1 MLSERE
7 VFEMVIEIHD
17 KDDNEVEVRDIESEL
32 PIVFF
37 SKEASGCFEK
47 WFEYFSSQSAASNSF
62 QTDLNRMTEIG
73 RRLDEKEERKSQAKI
88 TDLFD
93 FNKI

>member
-1 MLSERE
+1 
-7 VFEMVIEIHD
+7 MVIEIHD
-17 KDDNEVEVRDIESEL
+17 KDDNEVEVRDIGSEL
-32 PIVFF
+32 PIVIS

-73 RRLDEKEERKSQAKI
+73 KGKEERKSQAKI

>member
-1 MLSERE
+1 MLIERE
-7 VFEMVIEIHD
+7 VFEMVKYGND

-32 PIVFF
+32 PIVIS